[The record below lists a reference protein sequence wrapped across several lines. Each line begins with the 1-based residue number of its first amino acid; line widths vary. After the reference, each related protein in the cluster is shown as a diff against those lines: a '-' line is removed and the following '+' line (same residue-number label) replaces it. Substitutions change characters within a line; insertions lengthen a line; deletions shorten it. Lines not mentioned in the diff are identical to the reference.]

1 MKAVLI
7 PLTLLAMQTLFM
19 SHQKFIFP
27 SEEGDKNTSENSGQ
41 FHLTAEKVGQS
52 NVV

>member
-7 PLTLLAMQTLFM
+7 PLTLLAMHTLPMF
-19 SHQKFIFP
+19 HQEFIFP
-27 SEEGDKNTSENSGQ
+27 SEQSDKHTSENPGQ
-41 FHLTAEKVGQS
+41 PHLTAEKVGQS